1 MRNHFLEKQLGMGAE
16 RRAVLKG
23 LAALGI
29 VPITVPLTAGTAHA
43 AEDLLVFDWTGYE
56 VPELHQPYIDKYG
69 ASPPIT
75 MYGDLEE
82 AFQKLRA
89 GFKPD
94 IVHPGTWEI
103 RRYRD
108 AGLIDAWDTARLRH
122 WPDVLPELAN
132 LDVMQDSYGQWM
144 IPCDWGINSILY
156 RTDLVDID
164 IEEESW
170 TFLWDERYAGR
181 IANIQEMEAAVLGA
195 ALAFGVS
202 DPFNPSDAEKQT
214 IRDAL
219 VSQRELLRF
228 YWTSPTEMEQAL
240 VSGEIVAAYAWPASY
255 ATMKAEG
262 HAVRY
267 MEPKE
272 GVFSWLGGWLLLK
285 DRPGNEQNIYDFVDA
300 WLDPGVGKWMMENY
314 GYGHSNRVAFEIA
327 DAAKL
332 ADLGLS
338 TPAATL
344 GNSLFMK
351 EMDPQLREEY
361 VRMFEEVQ
369 AGF

>member
-1 MRNHFLEKQLGMGAE
+1 
-16 RRAVLKG
+16 
-23 LAALGI
+23 
-29 VPITVPLTAGTAHA
+29 
-43 AEDLLVFDWTGYE
+43 
-56 VPELHQPYIDKYG
+56 
-69 ASPPIT
+69 
-75 MYGDLEE
+75 
-82 AFQKLRA
+82 
-89 GFKPD
+89 
-94 IVHPGTWEI
+94 
-103 RRYRD
+103 
-108 AGLIDAWDTARLRH
+108 
-122 WPDVLPELAN
+122 
-132 LDVMQDSYGQWM
+132 M

-164 IEEESW
+164 IEDESW

-219 VSQRELLRF
+219 VSQRKLLRF